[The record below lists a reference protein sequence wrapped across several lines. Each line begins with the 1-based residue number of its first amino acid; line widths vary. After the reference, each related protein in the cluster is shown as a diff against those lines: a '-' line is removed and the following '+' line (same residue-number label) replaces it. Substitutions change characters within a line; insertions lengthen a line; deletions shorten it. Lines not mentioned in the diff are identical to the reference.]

1 MTTLMGLDYGDR
13 RIGIA
18 FSSSSLA
25 SAYET
30 YVRKDEITDLNY
42 LKRLIIE
49 NKVSKIIYGLPLNMD
64 GTEGDRAIITREFA
78 KKLYEITFVEYD
90 FQDERLTSVEAEEI
104 LIEMGIKRDKRKLL
118 IDKICARII
127 LQTYIDKKK

>member
-1 MTTLMGLDYGDR
+1 MNTLMGIDYGDK

-18 FSSSSLA
+18 FSSSSIA
-25 SAYET
+25 SSYET
-30 YVRKDEITDLNY
+30 YVRKNELTDLNY

-49 NKVSKIIYGLPLNMD
+49 NKATKIIYGLPLNMD
-64 GTEGDRAIITREFA
+64 GTEGERAFLTREFA
-78 KKLYEITFVEYD
+78 KKLYDLTQIEYD

-104 LIEMGIKRDKRKLL
+104 LIEMGVKRDKRKLL